1 VGENTTFIGLDVH
14 KETIT
19 VALAESGE
27 RGEVREYGRIANSP
41 EALKGL
47 LRNCSGRAASC
58 SFATKP
64 VRVATA
70 SNAN

>member
-1 VGENTTFIGLDVH
+1 MGENTTFIGLDVH

-19 VALAESGE
+19 VALTESGE

-47 LRNCSGRAASC
+47 LRKLQRTGCQLQFC
-58 SFATKP
+58 Y
-64 VRVATA
+64 VATP